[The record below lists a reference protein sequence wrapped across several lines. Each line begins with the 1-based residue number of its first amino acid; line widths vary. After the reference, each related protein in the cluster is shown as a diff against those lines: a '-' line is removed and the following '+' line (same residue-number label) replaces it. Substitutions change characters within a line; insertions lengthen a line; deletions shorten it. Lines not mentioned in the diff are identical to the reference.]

1 MSKRTK
7 KVGRTG
13 WMGPRYGIRVRRR
26 VLEIDRARDQ
36 SYACPKCSTV
46 TLRRSG
52 SGIYECH
59 RCHTSFASDA
69 YVFHPAPALFR
80 SEEIGKETPP
90 PEGKARAAAERPGA
104 SKAG

>member
-7 KVGRTG
+7 KVGITG
-13 WMGPRYGIRVRRR
+13 WMGPRYGIRIRRR
-26 VLEIDRARDQ
+26 TQEVEKGRIAT
-36 SYACPKCSTV
+36 YACPKCSTV

-90 PEGKARAAAERPGA
+90 AEGKARAAAERPGA

>member
-80 SEEIGKETPP
+80 SEEIVKETPP
-90 PEGKARAAAERPGA
+90 AEGKARAAAERPGA

>member
-1 MSKRTK
+1 
-7 KVGRTG
+7 
-13 WMGPRYGIRVRRR
+13 MGPRYGIRVRRR

-36 SYACPKCSTV
+36 SYPCPKCSTL

-59 RCHTSFASDA
+59 RCRTSFASDA

-80 SEEIGKETPP
+80 SEEVGKETPA
-90 PEGKARAAAERPGA
+90 PEGRARGAGERATAPKSGGDPRGLG
-104 SKAG
+104 KG

>member
-36 SYACPKCSTV
+36 AYPCPRCSTV

-59 RCHTSFASDA
+59 RCQTAFASDA

-80 SEEIGKETPP
+80 SEEVGKEAPV
-90 PEGKARAAAERPGA
+90 PEGKARGAGPAA
-104 SKAG
+104 SKSG